1 MLASTVIIFV
11 VIIIIMIAV
20 LFSIMD
26 AKTYHSAWYT
36 VGVQEYL
43 LKLFIQIH
51 AENGVSGRDPET
63 SLGQALPSS
72 PDP

>member
-1 MLASTVIIFV
+1 MLANTVIIFV

-43 LKLFIQIH
+43 LNLFVQIH
-51 AENGVSGRDPET
+51 AKYGVSGRGPET

-72 PDP
+72 LNS